1 MDNDEEDVGAEYDD
15 DDDGGAHRVLCGP
28 PPVLRPLPSSPSE
41 SESLISAIICSN
53 ARFSSARFMLAVI
66 VSWLLLLDEAS
77 FSPLALR
84 APTATRC
91 EMGRCL
97 Q

>member
-15 DDDGGAHRVLCGP
+15 DDDDDDGGAHRVLGP

-53 ARFSSARFMLAVI
+53 ARFSSARFMLAVCF
-66 VSWLLLLDEAS
+66 VVLLLDEGTSQVA
-77 FSPLALR
+77 R
-84 APTATRC
+84 
-91 EMGRCL
+91 
-97 Q
+97 